1 MDNRARIRDLEIEY
15 DIDYRD
21 VKYPRLEFKTG
32 DLLLI
37 LPRNYQDT
45 KTITEKHKQ
54 WIYKTALTIKRALEE
69 AKDKKLDLKRTDEE
83 LKHLVYSTVRS
94 FEEEFNFEINNI
106 YFRKMK
112 SKWGS
117 LSRKRNLTI
126 NTLLKYLPEK
136 LIEYVIFHEIA
147 HFWERKH
154 NDNFWKMISKKFKD
168 YQVME
173 QELLIYW
180 FLIHKTSEGEADFK
194 EGCELKCG
202 LKRS

>member
-15 DIDYRD
+15 TVDYRD

-37 LPRNYQDT
+37 LPKNYEDT
-45 KTITEKHKQ
+45 KNITEKHKE
-54 WIYKTALTIKRALEE
+54 WIYKKALIIKKALEE
-69 AKDKKLDLKRTDEE
+69 AKDKTLNLNRTEEE
-83 LKHLVYSTVRS
+83 LKSLVYSTVTR
-94 FEEEFNFEINNI
+94 FKGEFNLDINKV

-126 NTLLKYLPEK
+126 NTLLKYLPDK
-136 LIEYVIFHEIA
+136 LIEYVIFHEMVHIR
-147 HFWERKH
+147 ERKH

-168 YQVME
+168 HQIME
-173 QELLIYW
+173 QELLVYW
-180 FLIHKTSEGEADFK
+180 FLIHKTSEGEATLR
-194 EGCELKCG
+194 E
-202 LKRS
+202 